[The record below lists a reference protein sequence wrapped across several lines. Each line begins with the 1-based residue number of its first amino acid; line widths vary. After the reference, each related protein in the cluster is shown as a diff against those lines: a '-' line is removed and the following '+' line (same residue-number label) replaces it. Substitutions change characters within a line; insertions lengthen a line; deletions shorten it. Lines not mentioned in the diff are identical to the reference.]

1 MNRHMVTDFYGSLL
15 RGVPESQFGFNYG
28 KDERRIMARQHEL
41 PPAIYT
47 VDPHFNNVEQMTG
60 SSPYE
65 RFAEKYGI
73 VAHMSFDQNKR
84 EFKTR
89 RNALGKLLPMMDFN
103 TGDGGQDVLDSLQRH
118 RLKSVQSGKDQQTE
132 QKKPLHSRDSH
143 IVSALEWLAVNWD
156 EIRFTSGNSS
166 FKYTGRPNGT

>member
-1 MNRHMVTDFYGSLL
+1 
-15 RGVPESQFGFNYG
+15 
-28 KDERRIMARQHEL
+28 
-41 PPAIYT
+41 
-47 VDPHFNNVEQMTG
+47 
-60 SSPYE
+60 
-65 RFAEKYGI
+65 
-73 VAHMSFDQNKR
+73 MSFDQNKR